1 MHTRAIAL
9 AIAPALFVLA
19 CGSSAPPPK
28 DPANAKTDA
37 ANDAPKGDGTRGA
50 LTPDANDSLGEKPK
64 ESSGAVQG
72 GAPPGGGKAP
82 EAAVVDTKEPLGG
95 GTLSQED
102 IRQIVDKSGDIFSE
116 CYTLGAGGKNK
127 SYTATVKVKATLGP
141 SGTANSVD
149 VLQSSKNP
157 KVDQCV
163 ANAFKKIK
171 FPPPKSAGTSVIT
184 FPITFGPLEEVK
196 R

>member
-1 MHTRAIAL
+1 
-9 AIAPALFVLA
+9 
-19 CGSSAPPPK
+19 
-28 DPANAKTDA
+28 
-37 ANDAPKGDGTRGA
+37 
-50 LTPDANDSLGEKPK
+50 
-64 ESSGAVQG
+64 
-72 GAPPGGGKAP
+72 
-82 EAAVVDTKEPLGG
+82 VVDTKEPLGG
-95 GTLSQED
+95 GTLSQE
-102 IRQIVDKSGDIFSE
+102 QIGEIVNKSGDLFSE

-141 SGTANSVD
+141 GGAVNSVD

-171 FPPPKSAGTSVIT
+171 FPAPKSAATSVIT